1 MRNGISV
8 YAGLNATLEENI
20 LLIETAANLGLS
32 RIFTSA
38 QIPEVDE
45 EKFLNDFAEILAT
58 ALEKNFEIILDVN
71 SANFSEFD
79 LDGLTLRLDDG
90 FEISQIAEISR
101 ARKIQLNA
109 STITRTFLN
118 SLQSADA
125 NFENISALHNFYPH
139 PFTGLDTYF
148 FEEQNKNL
156 HDFGI
161 EVGGFVPSLNG
172 RRRPPLGEGL
182 PTVEDCRNF
191 STDLAARFLVAL
203 GTDFV
208 IIGDG
213 LPTDEECEAVAK
225 IVGDEIILQAKL
237 FTEDATTI
245 ELLRHSFTRRPDIS
259 KSVIRAVEGRQF
271 LKNLGGT
278 IQPDNLPIE
287 RGFGDITVDNSDFGR
302 YEGEV
307 QIVEDTLPA
316 DKRVNAVAAVL
327 ESENFLTAYIKP
339 LQKFSFRF
347 V

>member
-1 MRNGISV
+1 M
-8 YAGLNATLEENI
+8 
-20 LLIETAANLGLS
+20 
-32 RIFTSA
+32 
-38 QIPEVDE
+38 
-45 EKFLNDFAEILAT
+45 
-58 ALEKNFEIILDVN
+58 
-71 SANFSEFD
+71 
-79 LDGLTLRLDDG
+79 
-90 FEISQIAEISR
+90 
-101 ARKIQLNA
+101 
-109 STITRTFLN
+109 
-118 SLQSADA
+118 
-125 NFENISALHNFYPH
+125 
-139 PFTGLDTYF
+139 
-148 FEEQNKNL
+148 
-156 HDFGI
+156 
-161 EVGGFVPSLNG
+161 
-172 RRRPPLGEGL
+172 
-182 PTVEDCRNF
+182 
-191 STDLAARFLVAL
+191 VAL

-208 IIGDG
+208 IIGDS
-213 LPTDEECEAVAK
+213 LPTNEECEAVAK

-327 ESENFLTAYIKP
+327 ESENFLTAYTKP